1 MASVSKNVYNNKLD
15 DVVNENNNKYITEPL
30 KWSLLMYSQERL
42 LTLCEVSDRVRIL
55 KYKIFL

>member
-15 DVVNENNNKYITEPL
+15 DVVNENNNKYIIEPL

-42 LTLCEVSDRVRIL
+42 LTLCEVGDRVRIL
-55 KYKIFL
+55 KYKRFL

>member
-1 MASVSKNVYNNKLD
+1 MASVSKNVYDNKLD
-15 DVVNENNNKYITEPL
+15 DVVNENNNKYIIEPL